1 VIRANA
7 EDATVVTTATVTMTT
22 VTTDRL
28 GVAVAED
35 LPPERWKSS
44 LPLCE
49 EQEEKEACPGRADA
63 PRRPAR

>member
-49 EQEEKEACPGRADA
+49 EQEACLGRADA
-63 PRRPAR
+63 PRGPAR

>member
-1 VIRANA
+1 MIRANA

-49 EQEEKEACPGRADA
+49 EEQEEEACLGRADA
-63 PRRPAR
+63 SRRPAR